1 MLKKVEKT
9 AKNLN
14 EAVELAAKELGV
26 TPSEVGYEILRD
38 SSKGFM
44 RFILGSEVEISAWI
58 AADKEKEDAENA
70 KKKAE
75 VETKKAKLAESR
87 SDFSKKDEKKKPE
100 IKKNEKKS
108 EEAPSVPNTAAENE
122 KPARAEK
129 REKREEKE
137 IVIPKEAVDDA
148 KMFLSTVLDKM
159 GYEHTIG
166 IRLERNEIRLEISG
180 EKVGSL
186 IGSHGRTLDSIQ
198 LLTSLYVNRDK
209 KQHYIKVT
217 VDAEN
222 YRKKREETLVNL
234 ARGIARNVI
243 RTQQSVSLEP
253 MSSVQRRIIHLTLQN
268 NNKVK
273 TFSVGE
279 EPRRRVVVAPVPS
292 VEVLSGNDNNE

>member
-14 EAVELAAKELGV
+14 EVVELAAKELGV

-129 REKREEKE
+129 RGKREEKE